1 MSPLKPLLCCTSS
14 PPTSSVSAF
23 LNALNFCEGNNWF
36 ATMFTKQT
44 VSRCKNT
51 STFVLKTA
59 AYNILRQSQSKEPK
73 IRGQGSPV
81 QVLQKYQFNHF
92 HFFTLLVSAM
102 AAASHADRVSLSL
115 SLLTSSD
122 KPDMSLVSLEGFH
135 LPTYSILLSLHSP
148 YLRSLLSLSSP
159 SSLFSPSSLSSSSS
173 LAISVPLPAQP
184 IASLLNLLVTG
195 DSKQQQSFDPI
206 QVT

>member
-1 MSPLKPLLCCTSS
+1 MVP
-14 PPTSSVSAF
+14 
-23 LNALNFCEGNNWF
+23 
-36 ATMFTKQT
+36 TMFTKLT

-59 AYNILRQSQSKEPK
+59 AYNILRQSQSKEPN

-102 AAASHADRVSLSL
+102 AASSHADRLSLSL

-148 YLRSLLSLSSP
+148 YLRSLLSLSS
-159 SSLFSPSSLSSSSS
+159 SSLPSSSS

>member
-1 MSPLKPLLCCTSS
+1 MWRDWMSPLKPLCCTSS

-59 AYNILRQSQSKEPK
+59 AYNILRQSQSKEPN

-159 SSLFSPSSLSSSSS
+159 SSLSSSSS

>member
-1 MSPLKPLLCCTSS
+1 M
-14 PPTSSVSAF
+14 
-23 LNALNFCEGNNWF
+23 
-36 ATMFTKQT
+36 
-44 VSRCKNT
+44 
-51 STFVLKTA
+51 
-59 AYNILRQSQSKEPK
+59 RQSQCQEPN

-81 QVLQKYQFNHF
+81 RVLQKYQFNHF

-102 AAASHADRVSLSL
+102 ASASHADRLSLSL

-148 YLRSLLSLSSP
+148 YLRSLLSLSS
-159 SSLFSPSSLSSSSS
+159 SSS

-195 DSKQQQSFDPI
+195 DSKQQQTFDPI
-206 QVT
+206 QVTRHIDQII

>member
-1 MSPLKPLLCCTSS
+1 
-14 PPTSSVSAF
+14 
-23 LNALNFCEGNNWF
+23 
-36 ATMFTKQT
+36 MFTKQT

-59 AYNILRQSQSKEPK
+59 AYNILRQSQSKEPN

-148 YLRSLLSLSSP
+148 YLRSLLSLSS
-159 SSLFSPSSLSSSSS
+159 SSS

-195 DSKQQQSFDPI
+195 DSKQQQTFDPI
-206 QVT
+206 QVTRHIDQII

>member
-1 MSPLKPLLCCTSS
+1 MQYFE
-14 PPTSSVSAF
+14 AI
-23 LNALNFCEGNNWF
+23 
-36 ATMFTKQT
+36 T
-44 VSRCKNT
+44 VSRTQPQRSGVT
-51 STFVLKTA
+51 STSIVE
-59 AYNILRQSQSKEPK
+59 ISIQSL
-73 IRGQGSPV
+73 SP
-81 QVLQKYQFNHF
+81 
-92 HFFTLLVSAM
+92 FTLLVSAM
-102 AAASHADRVSLSL
+102 AASSHAARLSLSL

-148 YLRSLLSLSSP
+148 YLRSLLSLSS
-159 SSLFSPSSLSSSSS
+159 SSLSSSSS

-206 QVT
+206 QVTRHIDQII